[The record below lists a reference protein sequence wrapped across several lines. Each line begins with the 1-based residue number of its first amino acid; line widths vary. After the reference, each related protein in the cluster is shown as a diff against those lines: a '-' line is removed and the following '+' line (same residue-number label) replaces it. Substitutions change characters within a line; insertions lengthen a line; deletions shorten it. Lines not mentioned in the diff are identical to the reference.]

1 MENSTQLNIIRYL
14 PPTSDSTQ
22 NERTLTQEQKQ
33 DTQLNNNE
41 ASKVDNTISTVQHQS
56 DVYKATI
63 YGSVPAQAPG
73 GRYTLKEREERIDAY
88 ATRVNL
94 QKKNI
99 ESGSEGERNV
109 KFQNVRLFMDPSGY
123 FSGGLLAAGFD
134 PHEKFTVTFDTYVGM
149 GTATNLSDTGT
160 RTYSAWEIA
169 AGVLDHDTPARGGI
183 VNFHGMVIDPKD
195 RSKIN
200 DLQSFGK
207 QLQKHWERDIATP
220 MRGSAKTNTFIEV
233 MQALPFV
240 PHIPYTPTI
249 STVIPERSGKADAY
263 VARGALQSL
272 RSDKEAFEKLSSSGQ
287 KAISRTLDKNGQV
300 IIPNIYGYPLSGY
313 AFIPYRPYDGN
324 DNNRPNQGVMFDLRS
339 GAVREIKGDDD
350 FATWAKDNRN
360 QLISR
365 FNASDLQGGQDAHW
379 PPAATV
385 LDSLIRDNTSHYLG
399 RDSLVTDKSVPVREL
414 FNYTQSRGGDYELKF
429 GNLNKGIASHYREV
443 NAKNALWDDQTKVFG
458 AVEQD
463 WKAAREVWGNT
474 FGYVP
479 VLGNAGNIVF
489 GKHDADH
496 GMTASDRVGGRTGEV
511 ISGLL
516 LAHEVIPAGV
526 EAGLGEPPLNFNTT
540 GSQHY
545 GWRYNEQT
553 KHFDFAKKLNAS
565 NDSDITSVANTASN
579 EPGTPHASETE
590 GAHPTIEPP
599 NSKGAF
605 LNSIENLPTGEALF
619 STPEKNVILSGELN
633 ELNTV
638 NEKLCTFT
646 DFNKKGT
653 QERLNIL
660 VHGSVDPD
668 TGIAKV
674 SYNGKLNTPQEL
686 LQTLHNEGIYPETFD
701 NVRLLSCDSAS
712 GGDASF
718 AAEFQKLIGRPVKGY
733 SGTLTANLAPE
744 NVNAAVVKVEN
755 VYLEALQKNQ
765 NTPLTGADRA
775 LARSEAEKYVAK
787 ELAQK
792 TNFRAAKKN
801 PYWNPLKWWAFTY
814 KPETFPKP

>member
-1 MENSTQLNIIRYL
+1 MENLNQFTIIRY
-14 PPTSDSTQ
+14 PAPTPGPTEHTQ
-22 NERTLTQEQKQ
+22 AQAQKP
-33 DTQLNNNE
+33 DKSLNNNE
-41 ASKVDNTISTVQHQS
+41 AYTTDHTVSTVQRHS
-56 DVYKATI
+56 DDYKAII
-63 YGSVPAQAPG
+63 YGSDPVQAPG
-73 GRYTLKEREERIDAY
+73 DRYTLKQREDRIDAY
-88 ATRVNL
+88 ATRVNT
-94 QKKNI
+94 QIKNI
-99 ESGSEGERNV
+99 ESGSEGDRNN
-109 KFQNVRLFMDPSGY
+109 KFQNVRLFMEPSGY

-134 PHEKFTVTFDTYVGM
+134 PHEKISVRFDTYVGM
-149 GTATNLSDTGT
+149 GTGENLSDTET

-169 AGVLDHDTPARGGI
+169 AGVLEHDTPARGGI

-200 DLQSFGK
+200 DLQSLGK
-207 QLQKHWERDIATP
+207 QLQNHWEQDIATP
-220 MRGSAKTNTFIEV
+220 MRGSARVDTLIEITDDFPLIPH
-233 MQALPFV
+233 LPFL
-240 PHIPYTPTI
+240 PRPKI

-272 RSDKEAFEKLSSSGQ
+272 HSDKEAFEKLSSSGQ
-287 KAISRTLDKNGQV
+287 EAISRTLNKNGQV

-313 AFIPYRPYDGN
+313 AFIPYTPYNGDY
-324 DNNRPNQGVMFDLRS
+324 NNRPNQGVMLDLRS
-339 GAVREIKGDDD
+339 GAVSEIKGDEE
-350 FATWAKDNRN
+350 FAAWAKDNRN

-365 FNASDLQGGQDAHW
+365 FNASDLQGGKDAHW

-385 LDSLIRDNTSHYLG
+385 LDSLIRDNRSHYPG
-399 RDSLVTDKSVPVREL
+399 RDTLVTDKSVPVREL

-429 GNLNKGIASHYREV
+429 GNLNKGIASHYHEM

-458 AVEQD
+458 AMEQG
-463 WKAAREVWGNT
+463 WKAAKEVWGDT

-489 GKHDADH
+489 GKHDAAH
-496 GMTASDRVGGRTGEV
+496 GMTASDRVGGRAGVV

-526 EAGLGEPPLNFNTT
+526 EAGLGEPALNFNATE
-540 GSQHY
+540 SQQY
-545 GWRYNEQT
+545 GWKYNEQANR
-553 KHFDFAKKLNAS
+553 FDFVKKVSAS
-565 NDSDITSVANTASN
+565 NESDITPVANTASN
-579 EPGTPHASETE
+579 EPSTPHASETE

-599 NSKGAF
+599 NSKRAF
-605 LNSIENLPTGEALF
+605 LNSIENLPTGEDLF
-619 STPEKNVILSGELN
+619 SSAEKNVILSGELN
-633 ELNTV
+633 ELNTL
-638 NEKLCTFT
+638 NEKLYTFT

-668 TGIAKV
+668 TGISKV
-674 SYNGKLNTPQEL
+674 SYNGKLNTPHEL
-686 LQTLHNEGIYPETFD
+686 LQTLHNEGIHPETFD

-733 SGTLTANLAPE
+733 SGTLSANLTPE
-744 NVNAAVVKVEN
+744 DVNAAVVKVEN
-755 VYLEALQKNQ
+755 SYLEALEKNQ
-765 NTPLTGADRA
+765 ATPLTAADRA
-775 LARSEAEKYVAK
+775 LARSEAEKYAAK
-787 ELAQK
+787 ELAKK
-792 TNFRAAKKN
+792 TNFRPAKKN